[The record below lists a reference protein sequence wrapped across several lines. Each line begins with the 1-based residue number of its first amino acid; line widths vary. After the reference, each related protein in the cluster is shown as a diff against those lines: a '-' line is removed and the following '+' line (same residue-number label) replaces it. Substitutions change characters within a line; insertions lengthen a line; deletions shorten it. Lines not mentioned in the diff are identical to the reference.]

1 MFKKCLKYSIIGLG
15 LGLAACGQKFEAKK
29 SSYTYENPN
38 TGITVQMRPTSDNAV
53 QALKTAHN
61 IEFID
66 PKVEVSVQQKTVRF
80 QVTKITYGKSE
91 TIELTG
97 KFDDQFHVWMT
108 DTAPING
115 MNRLKAFAYCLDSTA
130 QKIDCSSMF
139 IEIHFKHQGKEIKHQ
154 LEASPYEKLEK
165 NPDVTDEPNVQT
177 PLPENDTTPEQAAEA
192 DKKEEV
198 SDETE
203 NDENLGEGTG
213 EETTNGSFVVP
224 PPNEKYWDNIQALLK
239 QQSGDAILPATQSTL
254 DLTNA
259 AKFIQTA
266 TTPDLG
272 AFLWHLSLTD
282 GGRAKGS
289 YIGMYNAKTKKTE
302 YGSILEKSTQLPKVG
317 LCHTRY
323 SVDQKAFAT
332 GYATDF
338 AQEAACVL
346 KETHKQCDL
355 VNIGNLSYETGG
367 RVRFQQCIKLKNGK
381 MKCYHTSHQNGLEY
395 DIHYLNQACNYEYF
409 KIVANAKNQL
419 GLHVAH
425 AIFVQP
431 SIKQGLCTYAK
442 NRKLKSEEDKRV
454 FEVLN
459 GEAGHADHSHVRL
472 KCSPGHVGCWQQDPL
487 VDRTVTCRL

>member
-1 MFKKCLKYSIIGLG
+1 MLKKCIKFLFIGLG
-15 LGLAACGQKFEAKK
+15 VGLVACGQKFEAKK
-29 SSYTYENPN
+29 TSYTYENPN
-38 TGITVQMRPTSDNAV
+38 LGIAVPMRPTSENAKET
-53 QALKTAHN
+53 LKNVHN

-66 PKVEVSVQQKTVRF
+66 PKVEVSIQQKTVRF
-80 QVTKITYGKSE
+80 QVTKVTNGKSE
-91 TIELTG
+91 AIELTG
-97 KFDDQFHVWMT
+97 QFDDQFHVWMS
-108 DTAPING
+108 DTAPVNG
-115 MNRLKAFAYCLDSTA
+115 MNRLKAFAYCLESAA
-130 QKIDCSSMF
+130 QNIDCSSMF
-139 IEIHFKHQGKEIKHQ
+139 IELHFKHQGKEIKHQ
-154 LEASPYEKLEK
+154 LEVGPYEKK
-165 NPDVTDEPNVQT
+165 DPDVKDEPKTQGPL
-177 PLPENDTTPEQAAEA
+177 PLPEEDTTAEEAAEA
-192 DKKEEV
+192 DKKDPVVETGT
-198 SDETE
+198 DE
-203 NDENLGEGTG
+203 DLGEGTG

-224 PPNEKYWDNIQALLK
+224 PPDEKYWDNIQALLQ
-239 QQSGDAILPATQSTL
+239 QQSSGEVLPASHSIL

-289 YIGMYNAKTKKTE
+289 YIGMYDPKTKKTE
-302 YGSILEKSTQLPKVG
+302 YGSILEKATQLPKVG

-332 GYATDF
+332 GYASDF

-355 VNIGNLSYETGG
+355 VDIGNLSYETGG

-381 MKCYHTSHQNGLEY
+381 TKCYHTSHQNGLEY
-395 DIHYLNQACNYEYF
+395 DIHYLSQTCNYEYF

-442 NRKLKSEEDKRV
+442 SRKLNSEEDKRV